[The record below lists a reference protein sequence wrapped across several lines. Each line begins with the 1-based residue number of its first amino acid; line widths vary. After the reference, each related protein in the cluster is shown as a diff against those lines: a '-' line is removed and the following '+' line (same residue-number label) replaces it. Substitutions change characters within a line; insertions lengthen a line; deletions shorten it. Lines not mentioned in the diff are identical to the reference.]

1 MEMNSGNGYFKK
13 EITLGKEEE
22 IKIVKIGF
30 SWITFF
36 FGFLVPFYR
45 KDWKTGLILLAIT
58 AISHMMSPL
67 LMFLILA
74 VFSFLYNKIYI
85 NMLLKSGWRFTTKD
99 DERLVFSF
107 LYNKIYI
114 NMLLKSGWRF
124 TTKDDERLW
133 ENKKEMAEK
142 VDNMVLTLKEMEKKI
157 DKKIEEHGFVKKFA
171 WGGIYAL
178 AIGILI
184 KNTPLLAVGI
194 VFFVISF
201 IKRQKM

>member
-1 MEMNSGNGYFKK
+1 M
-13 EITLGKEEE
+13 
-22 IKIVKIGF
+22 
-30 SWITFF
+30 
-36 FGFLVPFYR
+36 
-45 KDWKTGLILLAIT
+45 
-58 AISHMMSPL
+58 
-67 LMFLILA
+67 

-85 NMLLKSGWRFTTKD
+85 NMLLKSGWRFATKD
-99 DERLVFSF
+99 DE
-107 LYNKIYI
+107 I
-114 NMLLKSGWRF
+114 
-124 TTKDDERLW
+124 LW

-142 VDNMVLTLKEMEKKI
+142 FDNMVLTLKEMEAKI

-178 AIGILI
+178 TIGILI